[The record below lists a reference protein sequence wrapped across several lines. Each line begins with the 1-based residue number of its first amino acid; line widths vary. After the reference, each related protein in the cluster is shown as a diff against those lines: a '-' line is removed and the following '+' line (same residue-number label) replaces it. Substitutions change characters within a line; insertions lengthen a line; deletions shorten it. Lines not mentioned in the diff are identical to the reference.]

1 MSTTS
6 TAGAYFSWKYWS
18 RKTTKLESNAQEKK
32 IVNPKTNQPILKEA
46 QNMSQKA
53 IVDGNR
59 KETKGSQIC
68 QSTKKETKIQN
79 TKVKQIYKG
88 RNRVNTRTL
97 FISCLR

>member
-1 MSTTS
+1 MEI
-6 TAGAYFSWKYWS
+6 
-18 RKTTKLESNAQEKK
+18 LESKKDKIRKQCTGEKNC
-32 IVNPKTNQPILKEA
+32 NPKTNQPILKEA

-68 QSTKKETKIQN
+68 QLTKKETKIQN

>member
-1 MSTTS
+1 
-6 TAGAYFSWKYWS
+6 
-18 RKTTKLESNAQEKK
+18 
-32 IVNPKTNQPILKEA
+32 
-46 QNMSQKA
+46 MSQKA

-68 QSTKKETKIQN
+68 QLTKKETKIQN